1 MNIPGAAAFTGKR
14 VAVLGLGISGQAAI
28 AALTAHTSATV
39 SAWDGRAEAI
49 AELPGELATAVAQAD
64 PHTLVT
70 ELIAWQPDLVIIAP
84 AFPATG
90 LVWRQLRAADIPV
103 WSEIEL
109 AWQLR
114 AANDAGEFAP
124 WLCVTGTNGKTTTVT
139 MAASILQAAGRG
151 GAPIGNVGNPAVT
164 AVSDT
169 SDSAPDAFVLE
180 LSSFQ
185 LYATH
190 SMAPA
195 AAICL
200 NLADDHLEWH
210 GSLAEYQAAKA
221 KIYRQVTGTC
231 CYPAGDSAIAQM
243 LESASPTARQVAVTL
258 TVPKVDQI
266 GLVED
271 IAVDRAFPPGQI
283 SQATELFTLDH
294 LTQLVPAGAA
304 LPAHLVQDAL
314 SAAALTR
321 AIGITP
327 EHIAAGLANVAAGAH
342 RISEVANVAGVR
354 WVDDSKA
361 TNAHAAR
368 AALATLPPAST
379 VWIVGGLAKGAR
391 FEELV
396 AEVSSRLAA
405 VVVIGKDQEP
415 WRAALA
421 ELTVPVHFVPPEIES
436 PMTAA
441 VQAAAQLAQPG
452 NTVLLAPATASMDQF
467 VSYEDRGNKFAAAVA
482 EVTARD

>member
-1 MNIPGAAAFTGKR
+1 MNIPGAAAFAGKR
-14 VAVLGLGISGQAAI
+14 VAVLGLGISGCAAI
-28 AALTAHTSATV
+28 TALTEHTSAIV
-39 SAWDGRAEAI
+39 SAWDGKPEALVD
-49 AELPGELATAVAQAD
+49 LPAGLAASAHSD
-64 PHTLVT
+64 PKTLVS
-70 ELIAWQPDLVIIAP
+70 ELLDWQPDVVVIAP

-90 LVWRQLRAADIPV
+90 LVWEQLRAADVPV

-109 AWQLR
+109 AWHLR

-124 WLCVTGTNGKTTTVT
+124 WICVTGTNGKTTTVT
-139 MAASILQAAGRG
+139 MAASILQAAGLG

-169 SDSAPDAFVLE
+169 SAAAPKAFVLE

-185 LYATH
+185 LYATY
-190 SMAPA
+190 SMEPV

-210 GSLAEYQAAKA
+210 GSIAEYQNTKA
-221 KIYRQVTGTC
+221 KIYRQVSGTC
-231 CYPAGDSAIAQM
+231 FYPAGDRHVAEM
-243 LESASPTARQVAVTL
+243 LETAAPEARKVAVTL
-258 TVPKVDQI
+258 AVPSVDQI

-271 IAVDRAFPPGQI
+271 IAVDRAFPPGQTH
-283 SQATELFTLDH
+283 QATELFTLDK
-294 LTQLVPAGAA
+294 LTQFIPAGAG

-321 AIGITP
+321 AIGVD
-327 EHIAAGLANVAAGAH
+327 EKYVAAGLANAVAGKH
-342 RISEVANVAGVR
+342 RITEIANTDGVR

-391 FEELV
+391 FEQLV
-396 AEVSSRLAA
+396 AEVESHLAA
-405 VVVIGKDQEP
+405 VVVIGKDQKP
-415 WRAALA
+415 WRTALA
-421 ELTVPVHFVPPEIES
+421 DLSVPTHFVSPDSES
-436 PMTAA
+436 PMEEA
-441 VQAAAQLAQPG
+441 VQAAARLAQPG

-467 VSYEDRGNKFAAAVA
+467 VSYADRGDKFAAAVA
-482 EVTARD
+482 EVTAHG